1 MSYSD
6 NKGKYQKA
14 YDFLYKKL
22 VPTSGKAKNAL
33 GEALR
38 LVSRV
43 YYRKNN
49 DGDSYVDCIEDGIV
63 PDFTKKYYP
72 FKGEYEPLGS
82 QLDHLLSSGNYDEAV
97 SLVLF
102 NIMLSLSSTTHI
114 YNPASNRLVEIDT
127 EAGKKALEAL
137 DINTVFINYCGKN
150 EVWLPEQ
157 LRKDGV
163 KITKL
168 LTEETKK
175 ELKCDTVEELHK
187 GSKSRYSGN
196 KTRKIKLSHD
206 NSTLSTKFRKIESQ
220 HKKSV
225 KEDEKKR
232 KEKAKQYE
240 EKKKRDLKHKVKH
253 LDELK
258 KYYEALKELTVNTR
272 VATLKK
278 LTKPNFSVD
287 SLVKMTLLTLIEYKE
302 KKPTTTA
309 QKEHRMK
316 VISKLVPALKQ
327 VGVEISK
334 VLSNYSAGDT
344 IWSDTTSL
352 TKEEREKM
360 NNLLVDVLG
369 STEAVDEL
377 WRKCCRY

>member
-22 VPTSGKAKNAL
+22 VPISGEAKNAL

-38 LVSRV
+38 LVSKV

-49 DGDSYVDCIEDGIV
+49 DGDSYGECVDYGIV
-63 PDFTKKYYP
+63 PDFGEKKYP
-72 FKGEYEPLGS
+72 FNGEYEPLGRE
-82 QLDHLLSSGNYDEAV
+82 LDHLLSAGKYDEAINV
-97 SLVLF
+97 VLI

-114 YNPASNRLVEIDT
+114 YNPASNRLVEIDS
-127 EAGKKALEAL
+127 EAGKKALKEL

-150 EVWLPEQ
+150 EDWLPEQ

-163 KITKL
+163 KITKFL
-168 LTEETKK
+168 SEETKK
-175 ELKCDTVEELHK
+175 ELKCDTIEEFHRVTK
-187 GSKSRYSGN
+187 SPYTSK
-196 KTRKIKLSHD
+196 KTMKVRLSHD
-206 NSTLSTKFRKIESQ
+206 NSILSKKFRKIESQ

-225 KEDEKKR
+225 KDEEKKR
-232 KEKAKQYE
+232 KERAKQYE
-240 EKKKRDLKHKVKH
+240 QTRKRHASDNAKHLSDLKKH
-253 LDELK
+253 
-258 KYYEALKELTVNTR
+258 YESLKEITVYTR
-272 VATLKK
+272 VPTLKNLSDTK
-278 LTKPNFSVD
+278 LSQN

-316 VISKLVPALKQ
+316 VIAKLVLRLKQ
-327 VGVEISK
+327 AGEEISK
-334 VLSNYSAGDT
+334 SLSDYNAGDK
-344 IWSDTTSL
+344 IWSDTTDPSRDM
-352 TKEEREKM
+352 REKL
-360 NNLLVDVLG
+360 NNTLVEVLG

-377 WRKCCRY
+377 WRKCCN

>member
-6 NKGKYQKA
+6 NKGKYQKS

-22 VPTSGKAKNAL
+22 VPSSGKAKNAL

-38 LVSRV
+38 LVSRA

-49 DGDSYVDCIEDGIV
+49 DGDSYGDCIEDGII
-63 PDFTKKYYP
+63 PDFSNKKYP
-72 FKGEYEPLGS
+72 FTGDYQPLGNE
-82 QLDHLLSSGNYDEAV
+82 LDSLLSSGEYDKAV

-102 NIMLSLSSTTHI
+102 NIMLSLSSSTHI
-114 YNPASNRLVEIDT
+114 YNPATNRLVEIDT
-127 EAGKKALEAL
+127 EAGRKALKDL

-187 GSKSRYSGN
+187 ESKSRYSGN

-206 NSTLSTKFRKIESQ
+206 NSTLSKKFSKIESQ

-232 KEKAKQYE
+232 KEKAKQYDE
-240 EKKKRDLKHKVKH
+240 TKKRDLKHKVKH

-258 KYYEALKELTVNTR
+258 KYYETLKDLSATKR
-272 VATLKK
+272 VDTLKK
-278 LTKPNFSVD
+278 LVNPKFSID

-302 KKPTTTA
+302 KKMTTKV
-309 QKEHRMK
+309 QKEHRAN
-316 VISKLVPALKQ
+316 VISKLVSVLRDFGFQ
-327 VGVEISK
+327 ISK
-334 VLSNYSAGDT
+334 VLSNYSGDDT
-344 IWSDTTSL
+344 IWSDTTNP

-377 WRKCCRY
+377 WHKCCKY

>member
-6 NKGKYQKA
+6 NKGKYQKS

-22 VPTSGKAKNAL
+22 VPSSGKAKNAL

-38 LVSRV
+38 LVSRA

-49 DGDSYVDCIEDGIV
+49 DGDSYGDCIEDGII
-63 PDFTKKYYP
+63 PDFSNKKYP
-72 FKGEYEPLGS
+72 FTGDYQPLGNE
-82 QLDHLLSSGNYDEAV
+82 LDSLLSSGEYDKAV

-102 NIMLSLSSTTHI
+102 NIMLSLSSSTHI
-114 YNPASNRLVEIDT
+114 YNPATNRLVEIDT
-127 EAGKKALEAL
+127 EAGRKALKEL

-187 GSKSRYSGN
+187 ESKSRYSGN

-206 NSTLSTKFRKIESQ
+206 NSTLSKKFSKIESQ

-232 KEKAKQYE
+232 KEKAKQYDE
-240 EKKKRDLKHKVKH
+240 TKKRDLKHKVKH

-258 KYYEALKELTVNTR
+258 KYYETLKDLSATKR
-272 VATLKK
+272 VDTLKK
-278 LTKPNFSVD
+278 LVNPKFSID

-302 KKPTTTA
+302 KKMTTKV
-309 QKEHRMK
+309 QKEHRAN
-316 VISKLVPALKQ
+316 VISKLVSVLRDFGFQ
-327 VGVEISK
+327 ISK
-334 VLSNYSAGDT
+334 VLSNYSGDDT
-344 IWSDTTSL
+344 IWSDTTNP

-377 WRKCCRY
+377 WHKCCKY

>member
-22 VPTSGKAKNAL
+22 VPSSGKAKNAL

-38 LVSRV
+38 LVSRA

-49 DGDSYVDCIEDGIV
+49 DGDSYGDCIEDGII
-63 PDFTKKYYP
+63 PDFSNNKYP
-72 FKGEYEPLGS
+72 FTGDYQPLGNE
-82 QLDHLLSSGNYDEAV
+82 LDSLLSSGEYDKAV

-102 NIMLSLSSTTHI
+102 NIMLSLSSSTHI
-114 YNPASNRLVEIDT
+114 YNPATNRLVEIDT
-127 EAGKKALEAL
+127 EAGRKALKEL

-187 GSKSRYSGN
+187 ESKSRYSGN

-240 EKKKRDLKHKVKH
+240 EKKKRELTHKTKD

-258 KYYEALKELTVNTR
+258 KYYESLKDLSATKR
-272 VATLKK
+272 VDTLKK
-278 LTKPNFSVD
+278 LVKPRFSIEP
-287 SLVKMTLLTLIEYKE
+287 LVKMTLLTLIEYKE
-302 KKPTTTA
+302 KKMTTKV
-309 QKEHRMK
+309 QKEHRAN
-316 VISKLVPALKQ
+316 VISKLVSVLRE

-334 VLSNYSAGDT
+334 VLSNYSGGDT
-344 IWSDTTSL
+344 IWSDTTRL
-352 TKEEREKM
+352 TEKERVKI
-360 NNLLVDVLG
+360 NDLLAEILG
-369 STEAVDEL
+369 SSDAVDEL
-377 WRKCCRY
+377 WHKCCKY

>member
-22 VPTSGKAKNAL
+22 VPPQGSAKNAL

-38 LVSRV
+38 LVSRA

-49 DGDSYVDCIEDGIV
+49 DGDTYGDCIEDGII
-63 PDFTKKYYP
+63 PDFSNNKYP
-72 FKGEYEPLGS
+72 FTGDYQPLGNE
-82 QLDHLLSSGNYDEAV
+82 LDSLLSSGEYDKAV

-102 NIMLSLSSTTHI
+102 NIMLSLSSSTHI
-114 YNPASNRLVEIDT
+114 YNPATNRLVEIDT
-127 EAGKKALEAL
+127 EAGRKALKEL

-187 GSKSRYSGN
+187 ESKSRYSGN

-206 NSTLSTKFRKIESQ
+206 NSTLSKKFSKIESQ

-232 KEKAKQYE
+232 KEKAKQYDE
-240 EKKKRDLKHKVKH
+240 TKKRDLKHKVKH

-258 KYYEALKELTVNTR
+258 KYYETLKDLSATKR
-272 VATLKK
+272 VDTLKK
-278 LTKPNFSVD
+278 LVKPKFSID

-302 KKPTTTA
+302 KKMTTKV
-309 QKEHRMK
+309 QKEHRAN
-316 VISKLVPALKQ
+316 VISKLVSVLRDFGFQ
-327 VGVEISK
+327 ISK
-334 VLSNYSAGDT
+334 VLSNYSGDDT
-344 IWSDTTSL
+344 IWSDTTNP

-377 WRKCCRY
+377 WHKCCKY

>member
-22 VPTSGKAKNAL
+22 VPPSGKAKNAL

-49 DGDSYVDCIEDGIV
+49 DGDTYGDCIEDGII
-63 PDFTKKYYP
+63 PDFSNKKYP
-72 FKGEYEPLGS
+72 FTGDYQPLGNE
-82 QLDHLLSSGNYDEAV
+82 LDSLLSSGEYDKAV

-114 YNPASNRLVEIDT
+114 YNPSSNRLVVIES
-127 EAGKKALEAL
+127 EAGKTALKAL

-150 EVWLPEQ
+150 EDWLPEQ

-168 LTEETKK
+168 LSEETRK

-187 GSKSRYSGN
+187 ETKSRYSGN
-196 KTRKIKLSHD
+196 KTRKITLSHD
-206 NSTLSTKFRKIESQ
+206 NSILSKKFSKIESQ

-225 KEDEKKR
+225 KEYEKKNR
-232 KEKAKQYE
+232 ERQKHYE
-240 EKKKRDLKHKVKH
+240 EKKKSELKHKVKH
-253 LDELK
+253 LDALK
-258 KYYEALKELTVNTR
+258 KYYESLKELTVTKR
-272 VATLKK
+272 VDTLKK
-278 LTKPNFSVD
+278 LLKPNFSVD
-287 SLVKMTLLTLIEYKE
+287 SLVKMTLHTLIEYKE
-302 KKPTTTA
+302 KKATTKE
-309 QKEHRMK
+309 QKEHRVN
-316 VISKLVPALKQ
+316 VISKLVSSLNN
-327 VGVEISK
+327 VGREISK
-334 VLSNYSAGDT
+334 VLSNYSGNDT
-344 IWSDTTSL
+344 IWSDTTNL
-352 TKEEREKM
+352 TQTERDQINE
-360 NNLLVDVLG
+360 LLVYVLG
-369 STEAVDEL
+369 SGEAVDEL
-377 WRKCCRY
+377 WRKCCKY

>member
-22 VPTSGKAKNAL
+22 VPPQGSAKNAL

-38 LVSRV
+38 LVSRA

-49 DGDSYVDCIEDGIV
+49 DGDTYGDCIEDGII
-63 PDFTKKYYP
+63 PDFSNNKYP
-72 FKGEYEPLGS
+72 FTGDYQPLGNE
-82 QLDHLLSSGNYDEAV
+82 LDSLLSSGEYDQAV

-102 NIMLSLSSTTHI
+102 NIMLSLSSSTHI
-114 YNPASNRLVEIDT
+114 YNPATNRLVEIDT
-127 EAGKKALEAL
+127 EAGRKALKEL

-187 GSKSRYSGN
+187 ESKSRYSGN

-206 NSTLSTKFRKIESQ
+206 NSTLSKKFSKIESQ

-232 KEKAKQYE
+232 KEKAKQYDE
-240 EKKKRDLKHKVKH
+240 TKKRDLKHKVKH

-258 KYYEALKELTVNTR
+258 KYYETLKDLSATKR
-272 VATLKK
+272 VDTLKK
-278 LTKPNFSVD
+278 LVKPKFSID

-302 KKPTTTA
+302 KKMTTKV
-309 QKEHRMK
+309 QKEHRAN
-316 VISKLVPALKQ
+316 VISKLVSVLRDFGFQ
-327 VGVEISK
+327 ISK
-334 VLSNYSAGDT
+334 VLSNYSGDDT
-344 IWSDTTSL
+344 IWSDTTNP

-377 WRKCCRY
+377 WHKCCKY